1 MNTEEIWKIIDERTN
16 GVAEDFLNNGGIV
29 AVQFGGMNVDIA
41 MYMDKD
47 EAIEDI
53 IDNIMLGRMVYVFY
67 KTGDKIEHA
76 VYYIDDDECYDEY
89 EYEEELE
96 DIKRDIEEMFGR
108 SDANDGGGKQ

>member
-1 MNTEEIWKIIDERTN
+1 MDIEKIWKIINEKTD
-16 GVAEDFLNNGGIV
+16 GIAEDFLNNGGIV
-29 AVQFGGMNVDIA
+29 AVHFGGMNVDIA

-53 IDNIMLGRMVYVFY
+53 IDSIILGRMVYVFY
-67 KTGDKIEHA
+67 KIGNKIEHA

-96 DIKRDIEEMFGR
+96 DIKKDIEEIFEQ
-108 SDANDGGGKQ
+108 SDVNDGNAN